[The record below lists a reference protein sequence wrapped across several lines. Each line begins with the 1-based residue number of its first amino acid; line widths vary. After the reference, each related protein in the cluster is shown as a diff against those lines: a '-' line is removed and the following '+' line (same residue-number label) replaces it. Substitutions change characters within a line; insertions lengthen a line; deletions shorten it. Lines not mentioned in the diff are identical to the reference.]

1 MGKTEYLLITIVFN
15 FLFILFIVAIISY
28 VWQYKKRKAEHKFAI
43 QSQQDLHLKELLAIQ
58 LEMQQKTMQEIGR
71 EIHDNIGQKLTLAS
85 LYIQNLIYEGKK
97 QGNNESI
104 ENISSIIND
113 SLSDLRQLSK
123 TLTDDAIATKPL
135 VVLLQSECEKVSK
148 LKKCWFTYDSNIQ
161 ATEVNYHTKSMLLR
175 IAQEFIQNSLKHA
188 DCESI
193 KLNLRQGEGFI
204 VMEFSDDGKGFDV
217 SKNNSLGIGLQNMK
231 KRTETI
237 GGQFQLESSSSGT
250 SLIIKLPSGI
260 WFEVLKLWLY

>member
-15 FLFILFIVAIISY
+15 FLFLLFIVAIISY
-28 VWQYKKRKAEHKFAI
+28 VWQYKRKKREHIFAI
-43 QSQQDLHLKELLAIQ
+43 QNQQDVHQKELLAMQ

-85 LYIQNLIYEGKK
+85 LYIQNLIYENKK
-97 QGNNESI
+97 QESTKNI

-113 SLSDLRQLSK
+113 SLTDLRQLSK

-135 VVLLQSECEKVSK
+135 VTLLQSECDKVNK
-148 LKKCWFTYDSNIQ
+148 LKKCQLTYDSNIQ
-161 ATEVNYHTKSMLLR
+161 AVEVNYHTKSMLLR

-188 DCESI
+188 QCQSI
-193 KLNLRQGEGFI
+193 ILNLKQTDVFI
-204 VMEFSDDGKGFDV
+204 TMDLSDDGHGFDV
-217 SKNNSLGIGLQNMK
+217 SKTNSLGIGLQNMK

-237 GGQFQLESSSSGT
+237 GGKFKLGSSTSGT
-250 SLIIKLPSGI
+250 HLTIELP
-260 WFEVLKLWLY
+260 LAL

>member
-28 VWQYKKRKAEHKFAI
+28 IWQYKKRKAEHNFAI
-43 QSQQDLHLKELLAIQ
+43 QTQQDLHHKELLAMQ

-85 LYIQNLIYEGKK
+85 LYIQSLIYENKK
-97 QGNNESI
+97 PENNESI

-113 SLSDLRQLSK
+113 SLTDLRQLSK
-123 TLTDDAIATKPL
+123 TLTDDAIATKSL
-135 VVLLQSECEKVSK
+135 VSLLQSECEKVSK

-161 ATEVNYHTKSMLLR
+161 TTEVTYHTKSMLLR

-188 DCESI
+188 NCDSI
-193 KLNLRQGEGFI
+193 KLNLSHTDGYIVTELSDDGEGFN
-204 VMEFSDDGKGFDV
+204 VGKTD
-217 SKNNSLGIGLQNMK
+217 SLGIGLQNMK

-237 GGQFQLESSSSGT
+237 GGQFLLTSDSSGT
-250 SLIIKLPSGI
+250 NLTIKLPLNI
-260 WFEVLKLWLY
+260 

>member
-28 VWQYKKRKAEHKFAI
+28 VWQYKRKKREHTFAI
-43 QSQQDLHLKELLAIQ
+43 QNQQDLHHKELLAME

-85 LYIQNLIYEGKK
+85 LYIQNLIYENKK
-97 QGNNESI
+97 KEDTGSI
-104 ENISSIIND
+104 ENINSIIND

-123 TLTDDAIATKPL
+123 TLTDDSIATKSL
-135 VVLLQSECEKVSK
+135 ISLLQFECEKINK
-148 LKKCWFTYDSNIQ
+148 LKKCWFTYDSEIQ
-161 ATEVNYHTKSMLLR
+161 SHEATYHTKSMLLR

-188 DCESI
+188 QCKSI
-193 KLNLRQGEGFI
+193 KLNLRQEPDFI
-204 VMEFSDDGKGFDV
+204 IMELSDDGLGFDV
-217 SKNNSLGIGLQNMK
+217 AEVNNLGSGLKNMK

-237 GGQFQLESSSSGT
+237 GGQFHLESSSNGT
-250 SLIIKLPSGI
+250 NLTINLP
-260 WFEVLKLWLY
+260 FL